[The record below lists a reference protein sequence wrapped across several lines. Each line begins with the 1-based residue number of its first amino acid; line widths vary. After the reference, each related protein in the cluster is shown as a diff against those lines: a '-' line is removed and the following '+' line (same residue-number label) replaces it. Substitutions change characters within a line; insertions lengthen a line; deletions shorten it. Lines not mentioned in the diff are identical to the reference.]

1 MRLALNP
8 FVQPRYFS
16 SDGFKMRVFISSK
29 SFCLFYS
36 QIHAL
41 LFFSRGLSGSDLVK
55 KSSENRERLGATP
68 SSLLNSSLLV
78 GRGMVTIQ
86 SCFLGSGIN
95 PLSVRATPICI

>member
-1 MRLALNP
+1 M
-8 FVQPRYFS
+8 
-16 SDGFKMRVFISSK
+16 
-29 SFCLFYS
+29 
-36 QIHAL
+36 
-41 LFFSRGLSGSDLVK
+41 LSGSDLVK